1 MRRGRSEFRPAGL
14 QQRLLNRTGRCRGQ
28 AGSSLLEWTIAS
40 ALGLVISAAALLLFT
55 EQVQLLRSM
64 LLRHQQQQD
73 LQAVMQVLRAEI
85 RTAGQRHA
93 PGASADH
100 DAMVWVP
107 TAPRALHYLCDRCGS
122 PDRARQSSFRLLDGA
137 LAHRSLGAAAHQALN
152 DPEVWRI
159 GGWRVEQGHHTD
171 CSPWARVVLESS
183 RAGAGNASPI
193 EFSIRPRNQ
202 GLLACEA
209 VSPSAPAGP
218 AAGVT
223 GAP

>member
-1 MRRGRSEFRPAGL
+1 MRRGRSEFGPAGL
-14 QQRLLNRTGRCRGQ
+14 QQRLLNRTGRRSGQ

-122 PDRARQSSFRLLDGA
+122 PDRARQSSFRLIDGA

-152 DPEVWRI
+152 DPALWRL
-159 GGWRVEQGHHTD
+159 GAWRVEQGRHTD

-183 RAGAGNASPI
+183 GAGPGDTGTI
-193 EFSIRPRNQ
+193 EFSIRPRNL
-202 GLLACEA
+202 GLLPCEA
-209 VSPSAPAGP
+209 VNPSAPATHPTAMNG
-218 AAGVT
+218 T
-223 GAP
+223 H